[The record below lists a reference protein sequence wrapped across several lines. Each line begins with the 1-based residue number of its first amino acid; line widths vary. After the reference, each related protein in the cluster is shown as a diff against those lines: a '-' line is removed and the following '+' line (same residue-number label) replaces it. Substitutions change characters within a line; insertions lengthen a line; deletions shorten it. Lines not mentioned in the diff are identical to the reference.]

1 LRACCG
7 APILDRGVALPAD
20 AWDQEGNTMS
30 EARVPEREEL
40 DQPRRE
46 PRGSRISGWL
56 VVMLLIVLAA
66 VLFRYRGAIRNDL
79 LNPHAEP
86 RVVTARGDL
95 GDVER
100 TQIDIYRSAS
110 PSVVHILTA
119 IAVQQGTNLYE
130 MPRGAGTG
138 IVWDAEGYIVTNFH
152 VIYGAETATVTLA
165 DNSTF
170 RASLVG
176 IDPATDLAVLKIP
189 ATQGQL
195 TPIAIGSSSDLQVG
209 QNVYA
214 IGSPFGLDQTMT
226 VGVISG
232 LGREIPSADG
242 KGSIADVIQ
251 TDAAINPGNSGG
263 PLLDSA
269 GRLIGLNTA
278 ILNPNNEAA
287 SVGIGFA
294 IPVDAINRAVPDLI
308 RYGRIEKPGLGIYVY
323 TDAELEKLRASG
335 VEGLAESGVLIR
347 SVRPGGAADQAGL
360 RGSEY
365 DVRTQEFQLGDQIV
379 AIDGNEVEQTDDLF
393 RLLGERKVGD
403 TVTLTIIRE
412 GARADLEVTLQ
423 SLTTVSQ

>member
-1 LRACCG
+1 
-7 APILDRGVALPAD
+7 
-20 AWDQEGNTMS
+20 
-30 EARVPEREEL
+30 
-40 DQPRRE
+40 
-46 PRGSRISGWL
+46 
-56 VVMLLIVLAA
+56 
-66 VLFRYRGAIRNDL
+66 
-79 LNPHAEP
+79 
-86 RVVTARGDL
+86 
-95 GDVER
+95 
-100 TQIDIYRSAS
+100 
-110 PSVVHILTA
+110 VHIITA
-119 IAVQQGTNLYE
+119 IAVQQGTNLLE
-130 MPRGAGTG
+130 MPRGSGTG

-165 DNSTF
+165 DNTTYP
-170 RASLVG
+170 ASLVG
-176 IDPATDLAVLKIP
+176 IDPSTDLAVLKIP
-189 ATQGQL
+189 ATEGQL
-195 TPIAIGSSSDLQVG
+195 TPIALGSSSDLQVG

-242 KGSIADVIQ
+242 RGKIADVIQ

-323 TDAELEKLRASG
+323 TDAELQKLRSSG
-335 VEGLAESGVLIR
+335 VAGLQESGVLIR

-360 RGSEY
+360 RGSDY
-365 DVRTQEFQLGDQIV
+365 DQRTQKFQLGDQIV
-379 AIDGNEVEQTDDLF
+379 ALDGTAIEQTDDLF
-393 RLLGERKVGD
+393 RVLGEHKVGD
-403 TVTLTIIRE
+403 TVTLTVIRDGTPLE
-412 GARADLEVTLQ
+412 VEVTLQ

>member
-1 LRACCG
+1 
-7 APILDRGVALPAD
+7 
-20 AWDQEGNTMS
+20 M
-30 EARVPEREEL
+30 
-40 DQPRRE
+40 
-46 PRGSRISGWL
+46 SGWL

-66 VLFRYRGAIRNDL
+66 VLFRYRTVIRNDL

-86 RVVTARGDL
+86 RVVTARGEL
-95 GDVER
+95 SEAEQ
-100 TQIDIYRSAS
+100 TQIEIFRSAS
-110 PSVVHILTA
+110 PSVVHIITA
-119 IAVQQGTNLYE
+119 IAVQQGTNLLE
-130 MPRGAGTG
+130 MPRGSGTG

-165 DNSTF
+165 DNTTYP
-170 RASLVG
+170 ASLVG
-176 IDPATDLAVLKIP
+176 IDPSTDLAVLKIP
-189 ATQGQL
+189 ATEGQL
-195 TPIAIGSSSDLQVG
+195 TPIALGSSSDLQVG

-242 KGSIADVIQ
+242 RGKIADVIQ

-323 TDAELEKLRASG
+323 TDAELQKLRSSG
-335 VEGLAESGVLIR
+335 VAGLQESGVLIR

-360 RGSEY
+360 RGSDY
-365 DVRTQEFQLGDQIV
+365 DQRTQKFQLGDQIV
-379 AIDGNEVEQTDDLF
+379 ALDGTAIEQTDDLF
-393 RLLGERKVGD
+393 RVLGEHKVGD
-403 TVTLTIIRE
+403 TVTLTVIRDGTPLE
-412 GARADLEVTLQ
+412 VEVTLQ